1 VSRRF
6 SDWPILLTSLPV
18 LLAMLWLQGRE
29 ASRRNIDNDEL
40 EHLNGAYFTTRGE
53 TLYGSIYENHPPLT
67 AVLLQP
73 VVRSSD
79 IPQVLIVRGRWVML
93 ALSAVLLA
101 AVARFGWYAGG
112 WPSAILAATL
122 LLAHP
127 FYFDKFMEVRPDVPA
142 IVLLVVGFHPLLHA
156 ASTGRR
162 WMALAAGAT
171 LCAAGLFTPKVIFV
185 AFGATVAAVVVSG
198 RRTPDA
204 RVRSAVET
212 LVWIVAGAAAVAGI
226 TAAVLAWYGVLGGF
240 ITDFIGSGVSMR
252 IDDVA
257 AFRHYYLKH
266 ALYGAAVT
274 WALAA
279 LGAIVVSAR
288 REGPA
293 GHAEILCW
301 SLAAGLVSLF
311 VTEVPL
317 RQFFLTFVP
326 PVAVLAA
333 CGATMLGRWVAARLP
348 PIVSA
353 IAMTAL
359 VLFATVPALRAALG
373 PRESMDAQLRTINTV
388 VALTGP
394 DDRVFDSGTGLYL
407 TRLPAYRYFYLNT
420 DVLRLRPPEEWTRE
434 VLAALQDP
442 RVKVAFAE
450 DFLPGPIV
458 EFVRDRFAP
467 IPECEP
473 ARLRR

>member
-1 VSRRF
+1 VSRRS
-6 SDWPILLTSLPV
+6 SDWALVLTSLPI
-18 LLAMLWLQGRE
+18 LFAMLWLQGRE
-29 ASRRNIDNDEL
+29 ANRRNIDNDEL

-79 IPQVLIVRGRWVML
+79 VPRVLIVRGRWVML
-93 ALSAVLLA
+93 ALSACMLA
-101 AVARFGWYAGG
+101 ALARLAWHAGG

-122 LLAHP
+122 LAVHP

-142 IVLLVVGFHPLLHA
+142 IVLLVIAFLPLLRA

-162 WMALAAGAT
+162 SMALIAGAV
-171 LCAAGLFTPKVIFV
+171 LCGAGLFTPKVIFV
-185 AFGATVAAVVVSG
+185 AFGATVAAVIVSG

-204 RVRSAVET
+204 RMRSALAT
-212 LVWIVAGAAAVAGI
+212 LAWIVAGAAAVAGL
-226 TAAVLAWYGVLGGF
+226 TVAVLAWYGVLGGF
-240 ITDFIGSGVSMR
+240 ITDFIDSGLRMR

-266 ALYGAAVT
+266 AVYGAAVT

-288 REGPA
+288 RDGPA

-301 SLAAGLVSLF
+301 SLAAGLIGLF

-333 CGATMLGRWVAARLP
+333 CGATKLGRWVGARQP
-348 PIVSA
+348 SIITA
-353 IAMTAL
+353 IAMAAL
-359 VLFATVPALRAALG
+359 VLFATVPGVRAALR
-373 PRESMDAQLRTINTV
+373 PRESMEAQLRTINTV

-394 DDRVFDSGTGLYL
+394 DDRVFDTGTGLYL
-407 TRLPAYRYFYLNT
+407 TRLPAYRYFFLNT
-420 DVLRLRPPEEWTRE
+420 DVLRLKSAEEWTRD
-434 VLAALQDP
+434 VLAALENP
-442 RVKVAFAE
+442 RVKVAFA
-450 DFLPGPIV
+450 DDPLPDPIV
-458 EFVRDRFAP
+458 EFVRDRFAL
-467 IPECEP
+467 IPGSEP